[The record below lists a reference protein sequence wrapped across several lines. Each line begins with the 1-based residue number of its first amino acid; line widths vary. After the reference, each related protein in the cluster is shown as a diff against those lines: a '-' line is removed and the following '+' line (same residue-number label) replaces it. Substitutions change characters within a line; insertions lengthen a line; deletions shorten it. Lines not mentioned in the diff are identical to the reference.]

1 MLAKGGEQMNDFE
14 LRRELSRL
22 TLDIKML
29 EATTS
34 GRIKKIKKRIERIE
48 QHIINQQKQQ
58 L

>member
-1 MLAKGGEQMNDFE
+1 MNNFE
-14 LRRELSRL
+14 LQRELSRL
-22 TLDIKML
+22 MLDIKML

-48 QHIINQQKQQ
+48 NIINQQKRQQ